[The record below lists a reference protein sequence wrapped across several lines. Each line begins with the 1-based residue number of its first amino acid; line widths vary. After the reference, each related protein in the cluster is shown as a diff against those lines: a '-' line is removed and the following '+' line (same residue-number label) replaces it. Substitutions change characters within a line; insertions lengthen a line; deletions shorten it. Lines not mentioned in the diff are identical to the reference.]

1 MSGGGLRPGCGGIG
15 RDDTGET
22 EDTMEQVG
30 LETERLGRAL
40 RSARPGRRS
49 LAVAGVLVASSM
61 LAAACGSSSST
72 AASPSTTAKS
82 TTTTAS
88 SSSSSSTS
96 TTTMSSSATVDAAES
111 AYGKILVD
119 AKGYT
124 LYLLSSEASGAVK
137 CKGACLKIWFPVT
150 LPSGMS
156 KPVAGSGVKGT
167 LGVITRSDGTKQ
179 VTDNGYPLYTFVRDT
194 KAGQTNGEGIKFP
207 AGGVWYVV
215 SASATSPSATAVTA
229 KTSASSSGSSYSS
242 GY

>member
-1 MSGGGLRPGCGGIG
+1 M
-15 RDDTGET
+15 EH
-22 EDTMEQVG
+22 TMMGQQQVG
-30 LETERLGRAL
+30 GRA
-40 RSARPGRRS
+40 RPRPSRRS
-49 LAVAGVLVASSM
+49 LAVVGVLAASSM

-72 AASPSTTAKS
+72 ASSPTTTAKS

-88 SSSSSSTS
+88 SSMSSSTS
-96 TTTMSSSATVDAAES
+96 TTMTSSNATVDAASS

-124 LYLLSSEASGAVK
+124 LYLLSSEAGGMVK
-137 CKGACLKIWFPVT
+137 CQGGCLKIWLPVT

-156 KPVAGSGVKGT
+156 KPVAGSGVQGT

-194 KAGQTNGEGIKFP
+194 KPGETNGEGIKFP

-215 SASATSPSATAVTA
+215 SATATSPSATAVTA
-229 KTSASSSGSSYSS
+229 KMGSSSSSSSGTSYST

>member
-1 MSGGGLRPGCGGIG
+1 M
-15 RDDTGET
+15 EH
-22 EDTMEQVG
+22 TMMGQQQVG
-30 LETERLGRAL
+30 GRA
-40 RSARPGRRS
+40 RSRPSRRS
-49 LAVAGVLVASSM
+49 LAVVGVLAASSM

-72 AASPSTTAKS
+72 ASSPTTTAKS

-88 SSSSSSTS
+88 SSMSSSTS
-96 TTTMSSSATVDAAES
+96 TTMTSSNATVDAASS

-124 LYLLSSEASGAVK
+124 LYLLSSEAGGMVK
-137 CKGACLKIWFPVT
+137 CQGGCLKIWLPVT

-156 KPVAGSGVKGT
+156 KPVAGSGVQGT

-194 KAGQTNGEGIKFP
+194 KPGETNGEGIKFP

-215 SASATSPSATAVTA
+215 SATATSPSATAVTA
-229 KTSASSSGSSYSS
+229 KMGSSSSSSSGTSYST

>member
-1 MSGGGLRPGCGGIG
+1 M
-15 RDDTGET
+15 EH
-22 EDTMEQVG
+22 TMMGQQLVG
-30 LETERLGRAL
+30 GRA
-40 RSARPGRRS
+40 RPRPSRRS
-49 LAVAGVLVASSM
+49 LAVVGVLAASSM

-72 AASPSTTAKS
+72 ASSPTTTAKS
-82 TTTTAS
+82 TTTTTTAS
-88 SSSSSSTS
+88 SSMSSSTS
-96 TTTMSSSATVDAAES
+96 TTMTSSTSTTMTSSNATVDAASS

-124 LYLLSSEASGAVK
+124 LYLLSSEAGGMVK
-137 CKGACLKIWFPVT
+137 CQGGCLKIWLPVT

-156 KPVAGSGVKGT
+156 KPVAGSGVQGT

-194 KAGQTNGEGIKFP
+194 KPGETNGEGIKFP

-215 SASATSPSATAVTA
+215 SATATSPSATAVTA
-229 KTSASSSGSSYSS
+229 KMGSSSSSSSGMSYST

>member
-1 MSGGGLRPGCGGIG
+1 M
-15 RDDTGET
+15 EH
-22 EDTMEQVG
+22 TMMGQQQVG
-30 LETERLGRAL
+30 GRA
-40 RSARPGRRS
+40 RPRPSRRS
-49 LAVAGVLVASSM
+49 LAVVGVLAASSM

-72 AASPSTTAKS
+72 ASSPTTTAKS
-82 TTTTAS
+82 TTTTTTAS
-88 SSSSSSTS
+88 SSMSSSTS
-96 TTTMSSSATVDAAES
+96 TTMTSSNATVDAASS

-124 LYLLSSEASGAVK
+124 LYLLSSEAGGMVK
-137 CKGACLKIWFPVT
+137 CQGGCLKIWLPVT

-156 KPVAGSGVKGT
+156 KPVAGSGVQGT

-194 KAGQTNGEGIKFP
+194 KPGETNGEGIKFP

-215 SASATSPSATAVTA
+215 SATATSPSATAVTA
-229 KTSASSSGSSYSS
+229 KMGSSSSSSSGMSYST